1 MGVLYRT
8 PEGFLDL
15 TGQRVG
21 GRYPREVSDSAVPV
35 LDVTGLLNGRLLA
48 SEGGIS
54 LTSAIG
60 DEVAITV
67 PDNEVWL
74 VLSVGLEF
82 DPGNVGFDVVWKFYL
97 RSLPGSTA
105 PVNKFMLG
113 EISYA
118 ENKLAATALLGDAI
132 LLPQP
137 VAVPA
142 GAEIVAEVSDSNN
155 AFCSWSQHIG
165 IAKMVGN

>member
-21 GRYPREVSDSAVPV
+21 GKYPQAVSDAAVPV

-54 LTSAIG
+54 LSTNVG
-60 DEVAITV
+60 DEVSVTV

-74 VLSVGLEF
+74 VLSVGVE
-82 DPGNVGFDVVWKFYL
+82 FDVVSIGFDAVFKLYL

-105 PVNKFMLG
+105 PSNKFLLG
-113 EISYA
+113 AIDYGL
-118 ENKLAATALLGDAI
+118 NKLDATAILGDAI

-137 VAVPA
+137 VCVPA

-155 AFCSWSQHIG
+155 AGPTWALQIG
-165 IAKMVGN
+165 LAKMVGN